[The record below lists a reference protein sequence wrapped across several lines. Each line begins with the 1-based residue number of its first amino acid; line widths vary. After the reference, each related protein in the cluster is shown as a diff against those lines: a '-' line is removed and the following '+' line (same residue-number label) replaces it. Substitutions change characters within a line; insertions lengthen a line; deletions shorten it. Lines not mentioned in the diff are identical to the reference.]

1 MNLDSVGDQ
10 LVKAFEAP
18 NVVAVALRIN
28 SPGGS
33 PVQSSRIYTA
43 IRELAAE
50 KKVPVYAFTEDVA
63 ASGGYYIACAADK
76 IYADDSSIVGSVG
89 VVGGTFG
96 ITGVLERWGLERRK
110 YTAGAR
116 KQEIDP
122 TLPEDPA
129 AVARLQTVLDDIHAA
144 FKDAVLATRGDALTA
159 KGTDPES
166 VFTGEIFTGRQAAA
180 LGLVDGTGAS
190 MASVMKEDFG
200 DDVKFRN
207 FPKPRTL
214 PQVLAGV
221 PSIATSAWADALAHA
236 VESAADRSALHGPAQ
251 ALYAPR

>member
-1 MNLDSVGDQ
+1 MGAQ
-10 LVKAFEAP
+10 LEKAFEAP

-33 PVQSSRIYTA
+33 PVQSSRLYTA
-43 IRELAAE
+43 IRELSAE

-89 VVGGTFG
+89 VVGGSFG
-96 ITGVLERWGLERRK
+96 FTDVLERWGLERRK
-110 YTAGAR
+110 YIAGAR

-129 AVARLQTVLDDIHAA
+129 AVERLQGVLDSIHTA
-144 FKDAVLATRGDALTA
+144 FKEAVLETRADALKA
-159 KGTDPES
+159 KGTEPDS
-166 VFTGEIFTGRQAAA
+166 VFTGEIFTGRQAEA
-180 LGLVDGTGAS
+180 LGLVDGVGVS
-190 MASVMKEDFG
+190 MTAVMKKEFG

-207 FPKPRTL
+207 FPKARTL

-221 PSIATSAWADALAHA
+221 PSIAASAWVDAVAGA
-236 VESAADRSALHGPAQ
+236 IESATDRSALQAPAQ
-251 ALYAPR
+251 ALYRPR